1 MTRKNDRV
9 LIAGAGPVGLILAH
23 RLGAAGIAVTLVETL
38 PDLAEDLRASTFHPP
53 TLDML
58 ATIGITQQMIDVGV
72 VAPTFQYR
80 DRQDAGTVIGEFDFG
95 MLKDETG
102 FPFRVQC
109 EQFKV
114 ARFIFERLRAFPHVE
129 VRFSTSAIAA
139 SQTADDVTLTVATP
153 DGQETLTG
161 RYLLGADGANSAV
174 RKAVGIEL
182 EGFTWPERFLVLSTP
197 FDFATAIDR
206 LSYVS
211 YYADPEEWCFSLRV
225 PGLWRVMFP
234 VKPEA
239 SDDALVSDEMAERLL
254 QGFLARSEPYAV
266 RHKTLYR
273 VHQRIAPDFR
283 AGRVLLAGD
292 AAHLNNP
299 LGGMGLNSGIHDA
312 FNLSEKLIA
321 VWRGETDAAQLD
333 RYTRQR
339 RPIAVEHVDAQTK
352 RNKQFLEERDPAVR
366 RQRLDEI
373 RRIAEDTRAAYLYVR
388 KTAMIDSLRQAAALP

>member
-1 MTRKNDRV
+1 MADSDRV
-9 LIAGAGPVGLILAH
+9 LIAGAGPVGLVLAY
-23 RLGAAGIAVTLVETL
+23 RLGAAGIPVTLVETL

-58 ATIGITQQMIDVGV
+58 DTIGITGRMIADGV

-80 DRQDAGTVIGEFDFG
+80 DRTDGSIIGEFDFG
-95 MLKDETG
+95 MLKDDTQ
-102 FPFRVQC
+102 FPYRVQV

-114 ARFIFERLRAFPHVE
+114 ARYIYERLADLPHVT
-129 VRFSTSAIAA
+129 VRFSTKAVEVA
-139 SQTADDVTLTVATP
+139 QNDDGVSLMVETP
-153 DGQETLTG
+153 DGRELLRG
-161 RYLLGADGANSAV
+161 RWLLGADGASSAV
-174 RKAVGIEL
+174 RQAVGIEL

-197 FDFATAIDR
+197 FDFATVLER
-206 LSYVS
+206 LSPVS
-211 YYADPEEWCFSLRV
+211 YYADPDEWCFCLRV

-234 VKPEA
+234 VKAETEEPTLA
-239 SDDALVSDEMAERLL
+239 DPALAQALL
-254 QGFLARSEPYAV
+254 QGFFRRAEPYEV
-266 RHKTLYR
+266 KHRTLYR

-312 FNLSEKLIA
+312 FNLAETLTA
-321 VWRGETDAAQLD
+321 VWRREADATLLD

-352 RNKQFLEERDPAVR
+352 RNKAFLEERDPAVR

-373 RRIAEDTRAAYLYVR
+373 RRVAEDPKQAYLYVR

>member
-1 MTRKNDRV
+1 MNADKRV
-9 LIAGAGPVGLILAH
+9 LIAGAGPVGLVLAY
-23 RLGAAGIAVTLVETL
+23 RLGAAGIPVTLVETL

-58 ATIGITQQMIDVGV
+58 DAIGVARRMIDEGV
-72 VAPTFQYR
+72 IAPTFQYR
-80 DRQDAGTVIGEFDFG
+80 DRQDGSIIGEFDFG
-95 MLKDETG
+95 VLRDDTA

-114 ARFIFERLRAFPHVE
+114 ARFVYERLGDLPHVE
-129 VRFSTSAIAA
+129 VRFSARAVA
-139 SQTADDVTLTVATP
+139 VQQDADGVTLTIETP
-153 DGQETLTG
+153 AGPEPLTG
-161 RYLLGADGANSAV
+161 RFLIGADGANSGV
-174 RKAVGIEL
+174 RRAVGIEL

-197 FDFATAIDR
+197 FDFATVLER

-211 YYADPEEWCFSLRV
+211 YYADPDEWCFCLRV

-234 VKPEA
+234 VKPETDEDSLA
-239 SDDALVSDEMAERLL
+239 SPALAERLL
-254 QGFLARSEPYAV
+254 QGFHRRAEPYTV
-266 RHKTLYR
+266 RHRTLYR
-273 VHQRIAPDFR
+273 VHQRIAPTFR

-312 FNLSEKLIA
+312 VNLADTLTE
-321 VWRGETDAAQLD
+321 VWRGADPALLD

-366 RQRLDEI
+366 RRHLDEI
-373 RRIAEDTRAAYLYVR
+373 RAVAADPDAAYRFVR